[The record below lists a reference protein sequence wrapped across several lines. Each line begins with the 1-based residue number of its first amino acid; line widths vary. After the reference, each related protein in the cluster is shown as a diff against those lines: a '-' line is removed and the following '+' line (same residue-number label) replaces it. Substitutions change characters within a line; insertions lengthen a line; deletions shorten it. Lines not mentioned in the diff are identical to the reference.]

1 MSLAWGFIRLKR
13 SNEEPVVLLQQ
24 PMVSEQKWCLALQAD
39 IHHRPGLFPGQCWTS
54 QESLP
59 PNRLCGLFLG
69 TLRAV
74 FPVLSFPFCY
84 DVYSACRWANWK
96 RHHALLY
103 HHLVILRKSWER
115 QGNNCTAPT
124 LCPFPRKK
132 TKKHF
137 LWFRCTDSIYW
148 PSDPCALCHL
158 GDNDLHFLESA
169 VYNDCKDTRAEWKG
183 EHFKGTESHWIQ
195 NKMKIWTK
203 HTNEQKLYFSHF

>member
-1 MSLAWGFIRLKR
+1 
-13 SNEEPVVLLQQ
+13 
-24 PMVSEQKWCLALQAD
+24 MVSEQKWCLALQAD

-84 DVYSACRWANWK
+84 DVYLACRWANWK

-132 TKKHF
+132 QTKKTLPLIQMYGLHILTF
-137 LWFRCTDSIYW
+137 RSLCTMPFRWQWFTLSRICCIQWLQRY
-148 PSDPCALCHL
+148 
-158 GDNDLHFLESA
+158 
-169 VYNDCKDTRAEWKG
+169 KG
-183 EHFKGTESHWIQ
+183 RMEGRTF
-195 NKMKIWTK
+195 
-203 HTNEQKLYFSHF
+203 